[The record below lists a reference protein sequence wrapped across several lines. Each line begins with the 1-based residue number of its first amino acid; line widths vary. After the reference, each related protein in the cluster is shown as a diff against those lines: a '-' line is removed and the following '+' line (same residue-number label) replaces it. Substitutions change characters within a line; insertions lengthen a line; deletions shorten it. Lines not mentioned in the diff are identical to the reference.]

1 MTKGDKGVTA
11 RVRHPRGAY
20 GRALLSG
27 RARFSLD
34 RGSAATAAMFA
45 VALAALV
52 GASVYYFGWGKW
64 NPPVAITRVA
74 SEIDAQYH
82 LTLIVTGAAFVLA
95 QLGLAFAIVR
105 YRDHGNRAHYSHGS
119 NKLEFIWT
127 FATAVVFLGLGLFG
141 YKAWGARRLKPAAPD
156 AIRVEVTTSQ
166 FVYYFRYPGPDG
178 KFGATNPK
186 LIDPA
191 IGNPLGIVPN
201 DSAGRDDI
209 VVPTL
214 TVPVDHEIELLIR
227 SQDVIHSFF
236 VRELR
241 LQQDSVPGMTVRLHF
256 TPEKIGQYDIVC
268 TQLCG
273 LGHHRMHSY
282 MNVVSAS
289 DYEKFLSQQERLL
302 QQTGGQ

>member
-1 MTKGDKGVTA
+1 MTG
-11 RVRHPRGAY
+11 RVRRGRGIY
-20 GRALLSG
+20 VRTPLPD
-27 RARFSLD
+27 RARRWFE
-34 RGSAATAAMFA
+34 RGNAAPAAMFA
-45 VALAALV
+45 VTLVTLV
-52 GASVYYFGWGKW
+52 GASVYCFVWGKW

-82 LTLIVTGAAFVLA
+82 LTLIVTGAAFIFA

-105 YRDHGNRAHYSHGS
+105 YRDDGKSAHYSHGN

-127 FATAVVFLGLGLFG
+127 VATTVIFLGLGVLG
-141 YKAWGARRLKPAAPD
+141 YQAWGTRRLTPAAPN
-156 AIRVEVTTSQ
+156 AIRIEVVTSQ

-178 KFGATNPK
+178 KFGTTSPK

-191 IGNPLGIVPN
+191 IGNSLGIVPN
-201 DSAGRDDI
+201 DPAGRDDI

-227 SQDVIHSFF
+227 SHDVIHSFF

-241 LQQDSVPGMTVRLHF
+241 LQQDSVPGMTVPLHF

-273 LGHHRMHSY
+273 LGHSRMHSY
-282 MNVVSAS
+282 LNVVSES
-289 DYEKFLSQQERLL
+289 DYEKFLNQEERLV